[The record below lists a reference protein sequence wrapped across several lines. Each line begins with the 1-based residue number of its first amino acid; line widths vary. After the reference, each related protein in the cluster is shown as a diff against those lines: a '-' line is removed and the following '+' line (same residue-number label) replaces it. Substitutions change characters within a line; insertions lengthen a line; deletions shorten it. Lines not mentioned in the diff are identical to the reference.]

1 MYANISAAHRQFAWE
16 SYFFYFYR
24 SMNEKPKR
32 RLIAVGF
39 EAHTLVGDI
48 MSHGN
53 SPPVLVLHGA
63 GNSHRGRFQMFREEL
78 FSRGISSVAFDFVG
92 HGDTGGDLKSS
103 SLSSRTRQACR
114 VLDSLNL
121 QQPFPVIG
129 ASMSA
134 YTAVKLLELYQIKSL
149 ILLVP
154 AMYTSQA
161 YSMPFNHGF
170 TETIR
175 QPQSWIG
182 SDAWRILADYT
193 GRLLIVA
200 GEKDKI
206 IPRDVIN
213 RIYDSAVNAAERIL
227 HIAPHASHFV
237 FTDLRASD
245 PAEFDCVLGRICDM
259 LKE

>member
-1 MYANISAAHRQFAWE
+1 MR
-16 SYFFYFYR
+16 
-24 SMNEKPKR
+24 
-32 RLIAVGF
+32 VGF
-39 EAHTLVGDI
+39 EGHTLVGDVL
-48 MSHGN
+48 SDGT
-53 SPPVLVLHGA
+53 PPQLLVLHGA
-63 GNSHRGRFQMFREEL
+63 GNSCRQRFQPLREEL
-78 FSRGISSVAFDFVG
+78 WAAGISTAAFDFVG

-103 SLSSRTRQACR
+103 SLRSRTRQACR
-114 VLDSLNL
+114 ILESLNL
-121 QQPFPVIG
+121 QQPLSVIG

-134 YTAVKLLELYQIKSL
+134 YTAVKLLEHYQIKSL
-149 ILLVP
+149 IVLVP
-154 AMYTSQA
+154 AMNTSQA
-161 YSMPFNHGF
+161 YSMPFNRGF

-175 QPQSWIG
+175 QPQSWVG